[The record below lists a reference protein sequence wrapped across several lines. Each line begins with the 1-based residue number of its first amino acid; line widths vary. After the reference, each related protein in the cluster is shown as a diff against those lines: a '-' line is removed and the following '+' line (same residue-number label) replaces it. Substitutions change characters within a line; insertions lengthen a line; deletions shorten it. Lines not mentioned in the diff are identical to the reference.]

1 MNEKISITDNKPTYD
16 FDALRLVEHLID
28 SHVAEM
34 APDFYSLLRVVSKST
49 EAYNTV
55 RKAQLMNRN
64 LRGRVNALAEIFSKN
79 DALNMVRFASYDI
92 EKFFGNIVQQ
102 MNGQFINNPENEV
115 IFELEKNS
123 SYSASF
129 DARRVCII
137 LYHLVAN
144 AMQHGKTEDKTVKI
158 RCYNQDNIFKIDV
171 IDHGGGVPQNIKK
184 TIYTRFIEEVN
195 IGGKTGEF
203 PVRIT
208 GLGLPLCKKLVEDMN
223 GEIKLRNFSLGAKF
237 TISIPQS
244 KNVFREDSEYFFED
258 KLLSECMA
266 TLLMEL
272 IDKEDCNQ

>member
-1 MNEKISITDNKPTYD
+1 MNENISITDNKPTYD

-171 IDHGGGVPQNIKK
+171 IDHGGGVPQNIKR

>member
-1 MNEKISITDNKPTYD
+1 
-16 FDALRLVEHLID
+16 
-28 SHVAEM
+28 
-34 APDFYSLLRVVSKST
+34 
-49 EAYNTV
+49 
-55 RKAQLMNRN
+55 
-64 LRGRVNALAEIFSKN
+64 
-79 DALNMVRFASYDI
+79 
-92 EKFFGNIVQQ
+92 
-102 MNGQFINNPENEV
+102 
-115 IFELEKNS
+115 
-123 SYSASF
+123 
-129 DARRVCII
+129 
-137 LYHLVAN
+137 
-144 AMQHGKTEDKTVKI
+144 MQHGKTEDKTVKI